1 MVNAALVS
9 NERNGDQNEDYDQ
22 NDALFV
28 FGELENPEQ
37 ALHFIVRACHTLRVM
52 LSKALQ
58 RNPKH
63 EARLSNISGFRHIIR
78 DCSLRSE

>member
-37 ALHFIVRACHTLRVM
+37 ALHFIVACMSYAACHVEQSAATK
-52 LSKALQ
+52 S
-58 RNPKH
+58 
-63 EARLSNISGFRHIIR
+63 EA
-78 DCSLRSE
+78 

>member
-28 FGELENPEQ
+28 FGEFENPEQ
-37 ALHFIVRACHTLRVM
+37 ALHFIVACMSDAACHVEQSAATK
-52 LSKALQ
+52 S
-58 RNPKH
+58 
-63 EARLSNISGFRHIIR
+63 EA
-78 DCSLRSE
+78 